1 MLPSVNW
8 SMELR
13 PRMDLATPPKETTRD
28 ISYTG
33 DSSREDPIIR
43 VLKRVNRSAVRVLAV
58 LMTAV
63 ILWGVFD
70 VVYVLYEHLSSPPF
84 MLLKIEDIL
93 NTFGAFMAVLI
104 AIEIFVNIAIY
115 LEENVIHV
123 KIVMATAMMAIARKV
138 IILDLKETTY
148 EMVFAIAA
156 VVLAM
161 GIGYW
166 LVVVRDNASRVSA
179 HEEHRAGS
187 IE

>member
-1 MLPSVNW
+1 MGQDS
-8 SMELR
+8 EL
-13 PRMDLATPPKETTRD
+13 KETTRD
-28 ISYTG
+28 VGYTIPHQ
-33 DSSREDPIIR
+33 EDPTIR
-43 VLKRVNRSAVRVLAV
+43 FLKRINRIAVRMLAI
-58 LMTAV
+58 LMTGV
-63 ILWGVFD
+63 IMWGVLD
-70 VVYVLYEHLSSPPF
+70 VVYVLYEHLSTPPF

-138 IILDLKETTY
+138 IILDLKETNH

-156 VVLAM
+156 VVFAM

-166 LVVVRDNASRVSA
+166 IVVVRDSGNADA
-179 HEEHRAGS
+179 TKEEHRAGS